1 MEFSSYNHYNSI
13 NEYVLFLKSNDLI
26 YIETLF
32 LSITITLEQL
42 YNNKFLYGYYLLSLA
57 FTKNTKKIL
66 FIERGIKIGPLY
78 TNRKWCILS
87 NINWEQ
93 QHFIPGIYSG
103 FDTNPYERVL
113 ELSNPDE
120 INMFFKHFKDDM
132 KACPYI
138 ILNLFIKYEINEI
151 NYEINYEKK
160 IIDKV
165 NLQITTASLLM
176 SKFLLPLD
184 IALMIVI

>member
-1 MEFSSYNHYNSI
+1 MEFSSYNKYNFI
-13 NEYVLFLKSNDLI
+13 NEYVLFLRSNNLI

-57 FTKNTKKIL
+57 FTKNPKQIL
-66 FIERGIKIGPLY
+66 FMEKGVKLGPLH
-78 TNRKWCILS
+78 TNIKWCILS
-87 NINWEQ
+87 NIHWEQ
-93 QHFIPGIYSG
+93 QHFIPGVYSG

-113 ELSNPDE
+113 QLSNQDE
-120 INMFFKHFKDDM
+120 INTFLKNFKDDM
-132 KACPYI
+132 KTCPYI
-138 ILNLFIKYEINEI
+138 ILNSFIKYEISEI

-165 NLQITTASLLM
+165 KLQITNASLLM
-176 SKFLLPLD
+176 SKFLLPID

>member
-1 MEFSSYNHYNSI
+1 MEFSSYNNYNSI
-13 NEYVLFLKSNDLI
+13 NEYVLFLRSNNLI

-57 FTKNTKKIL
+57 FTKNPKKIL
-66 FIERGIKIGPLY
+66 FMEKGIKIGPLH

-87 NINWEQ
+87 NINWKQ
-93 QHFIPGIYSG
+93 QYFISGVYSG

-113 ELSNPDE
+113 QLSNQDE
-120 INMFFKHFKDDM
+120 INTFFKLFKDDM
-132 KACPYI
+132 KTCPYI
-138 ILNLFIKYEINEI
+138 ILNSFIKYEISEI

-165 NLQITTASLLM
+165 NLKITNASLLM
-176 SKFLLPLD
+176 SKFSLPID